1 MKNIE
6 KTMESISGT
15 VFLYCSLKD
24 EESISFFTNAAEHT
38 GRRLLRR
45 EDCQALNPVAL
56 ASTSDKN
63 VIFAAPSMM
72 DFLDRYL
79 EACPAGQRHLL
90 IHAHEAHE
98 AIRSM
103 SLVFHDFWEERHVS
117 IEDLC
122 METGPQKVN
131 FSTQGDD

>member
-6 KTMESISGT
+6 KTMESTSGT
-15 VFLYCSLKD
+15 VFLYCPLKD
-24 EESISFFTNAAEHT
+24 EKTISFFTSAAEHT
-38 GRRLLRR
+38 GRSLLRR
-45 EDCQALNPVAL
+45 EDCQALEPAAL

-79 EACPAGQRHLL
+79 EACPGGQRHLL
-90 IHAHEAHE
+90 IHAHETHE

-103 SLVFHDFWEERHVS
+103 SFVFHDFWEERHVS
-117 IEDLC
+117 IADLC
-122 METGPQKVN
+122 METGPQKLDL
-131 FSTQGDD
+131 SGQGDD

>member
-45 EDCQALNPVAL
+45 EDCQALDPAAL

-90 IHAHEAHE
+90 IHAHE

>member
-1 MKNIE
+1 MENIE

-15 VFLYCSLKD
+15 VFLYCSRKD
-24 EESISFFTNAAEHT
+24 EESISFFTSAAEHT
-38 GRRLLRR
+38 GRRMLRR
-45 EDCQALNPVAL
+45 EDCQALDPAAL

-63 VIFAAPSMM
+63 AIFAAPSMM
-72 DFLDRYL
+72 DFLNRYL

-103 SLVFHDFWEERHVS
+103 SFVFHDFWEERHVS
-117 IEDLC
+117 MEDFC
-122 METGPQKVN
+122 MGRETG
-131 FSTQGDD
+131 

>member
-6 KTMESISGT
+6 KTMVSTSGT
-15 VFLYCSLKD
+15 VFLYCSRKD
-24 EESISFFTNAAEHT
+24 EESTSFFTSAAEHA
-38 GRRLLRR
+38 GRKLLHR
-45 EDCQALNPVAL
+45 EDCQALDPAAL

-72 DFLDRYL
+72 DFLDKYL

-103 SLVFHDFWEERHVS
+103 SFVFHDFWEERHVS
-117 IEDLC
+117 MEDLC
-122 METGPQKVN
+122 MREET
-131 FSTQGDD
+131 

>member
-6 KTMESISGT
+6 TTMGSISGT

-24 EESISFFTNAAEHT
+24 EKSISFFTSAAEHT

-45 EDCQALNPVAL
+45 EDCQALDPAAL

-72 DFLDRYL
+72 DILDRYL
-79 EACPAGQRHLL
+79 KACPAGQRHLL
-90 IHAHEAHE
+90 VHAHGPHE
-98 AIRSM
+98 AICSM
-103 SLVFHDFWEERHVS
+103 SFVFHDFWEERHVS
-117 IEDLC
+117 MEDFC
-122 METGPQKVN
+122 MGRETG
-131 FSTQGDD
+131 

>member
-1 MKNIE
+1 MENIE

-90 IHAHEAHE
+90 IHAHEPHE

-103 SLVFHDFWEERHVS
+103 SFVFHDFWEERHVS

>member
-1 MKNIE
+1 MENIE

-15 VFLYCSLKD
+15 VFLYCSRKD
-24 EESISFFTNAAEHT
+24 EESISFFTSAAEHT
-38 GRRLLRR
+38 GRRMLRR
-45 EDCQALNPVAL
+45 EDCQALDPAAL
-56 ASTSDKN
+56 ASTPDKK
-63 VIFAAPSMM
+63 VIFIAPSMM

-103 SLVFHDFWEERHVS
+103 SFVFHDFWEERHVR

-122 METGPQKVN
+122 MGRETG
-131 FSTQGDD
+131 

>member
-1 MKNIE
+1 MESIE

-15 VFLYCSLKD
+15 VFLYCSRKD
-24 EESISFFTNAAEHT
+24 EESISFFTSAAEHT
-38 GRRLLRR
+38 GRRMLRR
-45 EDCQALNPVAL
+45 EDCQALDPAAL

-63 VIFAAPSMM
+63 AIFAAPSMM
-72 DFLDRYL
+72 DFLNRYL

-103 SLVFHDFWEERHVS
+103 SFVFHDFWEERHVS
-117 IEDLC
+117 MEDFC
-122 METGPQKVN
+122 MGRETG
-131 FSTQGDD
+131 

>member
-1 MKNIE
+1 MKNTE
-6 KTMESISGT
+6 TTMGSVSGT

-24 EESISFFTNAAEHT
+24 EKSISFFTSAAEHT
-38 GRRLLRR
+38 GRRMLRR
-45 EDCQALNPVAL
+45 EDCQALAPAAL

-63 VIFAAPSMM
+63 AIFAVPSMM
-72 DFLDRYL
+72 DFLNRYL

-90 IHAHEAHE
+90 IYAHEAHE

-103 SLVFHDFWEERHVS
+103 SFVFHDFWEERHVR

-122 METGPQKVN
+122 MGRETG
-131 FSTQGDD
+131 

>member
-15 VFLYCSLKD
+15 VFLYCTLKD
-24 EESISFFTNAAEHT
+24 EKNISFFSNAAEHT
-38 GRRLLRR
+38 GRRLLCRA
-45 EDCQALNPVAL
+45 ECHALNPAAL

-63 VIFAAPSMM
+63 VIFTAPSMM

-79 EACPAGQRHLL
+79 NACPAGQRHLL

-98 AIRSM
+98 TIRSM
-103 SLVFHDFWEERHVS
+103 SFVFHDFWEERHVRMK
-117 IEDLC
+117 DLC
-122 METGPQKVN
+122 METEPQK
-131 FSTQGDD
+131 FYLSR